1 VPAVIEIDER
11 SRGRVIGL
19 RASGKIAG
27 AEVGQ
32 VLERLEQAIA
42 EHGKVR
48 LLVYVENLGTF
59 SPGALMGDPRFS
71 LDRAGDVERVAV
83 VADGLLFG
91 TYVKTAAKLLPGEV
105 RRFKTKELDEAW
117 RWIEE

>member
-1 VPAVIEIDER
+1 MIQIDDR
-11 SRGRVIGL
+11 SRGRVVSL

-27 AEVGQ
+27 AELGQ

-48 LLVYVENLGTF
+48 ILVHVENLGAF
-59 SPGALMGDPRFS
+59 SPGALMDDPRLS
-71 LDRAGDVERVAV
+71 LERAEDVERVAV
-83 VADGLLFG
+83 VADGILFG
-91 TYVKTAAKLLPGEV
+91 TYVKAAAKLVPGEV

>member
-1 VPAVIEIDER
+1 MIEIDDR

-27 AEVGQ
+27 AELGQ
-32 VLERLEQAIA
+32 ALERVEQAIA

-48 LLVYVENLGTF
+48 ILVHVENLGAF
-59 SPGALMGDPRFS
+59 SPGALMDDPRLS
-71 LDRAGDVERVAV
+71 LERADDVEWVAV
-83 VADGLLFG
+83 VADGILFG
-91 TYVKTAAKLLPGEV
+91 TYVKAAAMLVPGEI
-105 RRFKTKELDEAW
+105 RRFKTRELDEAW

>member
-1 VPAVIEIDER
+1 MIEIDDR

-19 RASGKIAG
+19 HVSGKIAG
-27 AEVGQ
+27 DEVGQ
-32 VLERLEQAIA
+32 VLDRLEQAIS

-48 LLVYVENLGTF
+48 ILVQVESLGTF
-59 SPGALMGDPRFS
+59 SPTDFKGDSRLS
-71 LDRAGDVERVAV
+71 LDRADDVERVAV
-83 VADGLLFG
+83 VADGILFG
-91 TYVKTAAKLLPGEV
+91 TYVKAAAKLVPGEV

>member
-1 VPAVIEIDER
+1 MIEIDDR

-27 AEVGQ
+27 AELGQ
-32 VLERLEQAIA
+32 LLDRLEQTIA
-42 EHGKVR
+42 EHEKVR
-48 LLVYVENLGTF
+48 LLVHVENLGTF
-59 SPGALMGDPRFS
+59 SPGVFMDDPRLS
-71 LDRAGDVERVAV
+71 LDHAADIERVAV
-83 VADGLLFG
+83 VADGILFG
-91 TYVKTAAKLLPGEV
+91 TYVKAAAKLVPGEV